1 MRKKRRYGRLIL
13 ILTGVFILGLLFL
26 GGPNGLI
33 HILSLRKRKAELE
46 REQEILKA
54 KIEILKYE
62 RYKLKY
68 DPNYIK
74 RIAKERFRMREK
86 KE

>member
-74 RIAKERFRMREK
+74 RIAKERFRMIEK